1 MEVGAPG
8 LLPLSYSV
16 TISNLNPKSPEYEWP
31 LRVYLQS
38 CQPQP
43 KETKKRRRNSRPSM
57 GWKGQFQDDPKLSGH
72 GEPTEQADDRS
83 LHSRAPT
90 EDCRRRGLQSGYVTK
105 AQLDNMTDHN
115 KCSFLCHTVR
125 KWAREHDSHLW
136 SPVIAAHP
144 TVMARFQSMERGR
157 TEGEHSSLSF
167 MGMTCAPP
175 FCSRPIGRALIAW
188 LPGRVGNT
196 GFFRA
201 AIFSNI

>member
-1 MEVGAPG
+1 MTPNSVATES
-8 LLPLSYSV
+8 PLSRLMTGVSTPGPPRRIAVVEVSSQGHV
-16 TISNLNPKSPEYEWP
+16 T
-31 LRVYLQS
+31 
-38 CQPQP
+38 
-43 KETKKRRRNSRPSM
+43 
-57 GWKGQFQDDPKLSGH
+57 
-72 GEPTEQADDRS
+72 
-83 LHSRAPT
+83 
-90 EDCRRRGLQSGYVTK
+90 
-105 AQLDNMTDHN
+105 LDNVTNHN

-167 MGMTCAPP
+167 MGMTCALP
-175 FCSRPIGRALIAW
+175 FCSHPFGQALIAW
-188 LPGRVGNT
+188 LPGRVGNA